1 MKKILLAAAVAAS
14 ILVLGGCETVKT
26 TNAGAVGVDRKQQML
41 VSSETIEQG
50 AAQAYEA
57 ELKQARDKGTLN
69 TDKAQ
74 LARVTTIAKRIVAAT
89 PAFRPDAANWKWQFN
104 VQKTKELNAYCMP
117 GGRIMVYSGLIES
130 LDLSDAELATVLGHE
145 IAHALREHTR
155 ERVSRAYAQQLVLS
169 GAAAVAGVSEET
181 ANIANMVGEVTFQL
195 PFSREQ
201 ESEADTIGLELMARA
216 GYDPHAALTLWNK
229 MSQAEGSGN
238 TPKFLSTHPG
248 AQGTHQGHREESAAR
263 AAAVRAAGTDS
274 RPGQS
279 TRARRPRPRA
289 GRPPVRAARLTR
301 YPAAA
306 ACAPPTP
313 AHPRATA
320 LRHWPDRR

>member
-1 MKKILLAAAVAAS
+1 MLAIA
-14 ILVLGGCETVKT
+14 GCESVST

-57 ELKQARDKGTLN
+57 ELQKAHEKGTLN
-69 TDKAQ
+69 TDGVQ
-74 LARVTTIAKRIVAAT
+74 LNRVTAIARRIVSVT
-89 PAFRPDAANWKWQFN
+89 PVFRPDAAKWNWQFN

-117 GGRIMVYSGLIES
+117 GGRIMVYSGLIDT
-130 LDLSDAELATVLGHE
+130 LDLSDAELATVIGHE

-169 GAAAVAGVSEET
+169 GAAAVTGVSAET
-181 ANIANMVGEVTFQL
+181 ASIANMVADVTFQL

-229 MSQAEGSGN
+229 MATAQSGGAP
-238 TPKFLSTHPG
+238 PKFLSTHP
-248 AQGTHQGHREESAAR
+248 APKDRISAIQKNLPRVMPLYAR
-263 AAAVRAAGTDS
+263 KN
-274 RPGQS
+274 
-279 TRARRPRPRA
+279 
-289 GRPPVRAARLTR
+289 
-301 YPAAA
+301 
-306 ACAPPTP
+306 
-313 AHPRATA
+313 
-320 LRHWPDRR
+320 